1 MKGSALEVLRCSN
14 CRGALE
20 VTAEQE
26 EGAEILQGQL
36 ACTMCLATFS
46 ILRGVPRFVTSDSYA
61 DAFSFEWNV
70 HRTTQVDSATGKTD
84 SVDRLR
90 ESLGVPLA
98 QLRGKRVLDVG
109 CGTGR
114 FAEIALDHGAT
125 VVGVDLSL
133 AVDAAYQNVGA
144 HPRMHIV
151 QADVF
156 KLPLADASFDLM
168 GTYARTVPMILFAGS
183 TGPEDSAL
191 FYSYYLY
198 RKAFEQ
204 LPRHLK
210 TSGRVVITVYTD
222 RNRYYC
228 MSTNFWRR
236 WTPRLPKRS
245 LYALCHVVIQLYY
258 LYRIPGLRVIGMGVF
273 PINMDPR
280 AKWRVLDTFDCYS
293 PTYQSYHSYP
303 EVFEWF
309 EQSGLSDIRL
319 AKPEVTVIG
328 TKPSL
333 QGGAARCEA

>member
-1 MKGSALEVLRCSN
+1 MKGSALEVLRCPK

-20 VTAEQE
+20 ATAEQK

-36 ACTMCLATFS
+36 ACTMCRATFP

-70 HRTTQVDSATGKTD
+70 HRTTQLDSATGKRD
-84 SVDRLR
+84 SVDRFA
-90 ESLGVPLA
+90 ESLGFPLA
-98 QLRGKRVLDVG
+98 ELRGKRVLDIG

-114 FAEIALDHGAT
+114 FAEIALHNGAT

-133 AVDAAYQNVGA
+133 AVDAAYKNIGT

-156 KLPLADASFDLM
+156 KLPLADALFDL
-168 GTYARTVPMILFAGS
+168 I
-183 TGPEDSAL
+183 
-191 FYSYYLY
+191 YSLGVLHHTPNC
-198 RKAFEQ
+198 RKAFER
-204 LPRHLK
+204 LPPHLK

-222 RNRYYC
+222 RNKYYC

-236 WTPRLPKRS
+236 WTPRLPKRL
-245 LYALCHVVIQLYY
+245 LYALCYVAIPLYY

-280 AKWRVLDTFDCYS
+280 ATWRVLDTFDCYS

-309 EQSGLSDIRL
+309 EHSGLSDIRL
-319 AKPEVTVIG
+319 ARPEVTVIG
-328 TKPSL
+328 TKPAL
-333 QGGAARCEA
+333 QGGAARRDV